1 MARRA
6 GGPALVPLALAA
18 LLCLAGIGSKS
29 LWGDEAYSVAGA
41 PAGGGVLWD
50 GVVERDAKKRL

>member
-29 LWGDEAYSVAGA
+29 LWGDEAYSVALSTYVCGLSGDSKTNLGA
-41 PAGGGVLWD
+41 NKTG
-50 GVVERDAKKRL
+50 